1 MQNTP
6 VHVLIFAYFI
16 ESLISLFFRENFPGM
31 IVYNQDI
38 NVILRW
44 IIKVSLGHHVDA
56 PLSIDEQP
64 LPPPFNPKEIDI
76 VIAGFPWQV
85 L

>member
-1 MQNTP
+1 
-6 VHVLIFAYFI
+6 
-16 ESLISLFFRENFPGM
+16 M

-56 PLSIDEQP
+56 PTSIDEQP

>member
-1 MQNTP
+1 
-6 VHVLIFAYFI
+6 
-16 ESLISLFFRENFPGM
+16 M

-38 NVILRW
+38 NVVLRW

-56 PLSIDEQP
+56 PIGIDEQP

-85 L
+85 LLAAFLDPSVGNNVPLANLTLH